1 MAKAMSKEPITSAS
15 VESIVEAARAAQ
27 AKGLPPVETWSPEPS
42 GDMDMVIRR
51 DGTWVHEGGVI
62 RRRELARLFST
73 ILKREGDDYFLV
85 SPVEKWRI
93 SVEDAPFVA
102 VDMQVEGTGEA
113 QSLTF
118 ETNMGEQVVAGE
130 RHAIRVT
137 VDGKTGEPSPYIH
150 VRSGLEA
157 LIDRKSFYRLVE
169 RGVHR
174 QGWFGVWSGAAFFRI
189 APSEDMAG

>member
-15 VESIVEAARAAQ
+15 AESIVDAVRAAQ
-27 AKGLPPVETWSPEPS
+27 GKGLPPVETWSPAPS

-51 DGTWVHEGGVI
+51 DGAWVHEGGVI
-62 RRRELARLFST
+62 HRHELARLFST

-85 SPVEKWRI
+85 TPVEKWRI
-93 SVEDAPFVA
+93 RVEDAPFVA
-102 VDMQVEGTGEA
+102 VDLQVEGTGEA
-113 QSLTF
+113 QSLIF

-130 RHAIRVT
+130 GHAIRVT
-137 VDGKTGEPSPYIH
+137 LDRKSGEPSPYIH
-150 VRSGLEA
+150 VRSGLDA

-189 APSEDMAG
+189 APSGDMAG